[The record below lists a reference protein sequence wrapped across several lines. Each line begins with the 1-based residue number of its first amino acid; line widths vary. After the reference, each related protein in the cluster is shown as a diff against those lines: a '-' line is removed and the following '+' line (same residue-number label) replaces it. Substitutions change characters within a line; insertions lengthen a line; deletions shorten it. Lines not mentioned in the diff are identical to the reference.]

1 MLNRRRLLASGLNS
15 ALAAGLCLA
24 AWPVV
29 ADETAGYEAA
39 LDAVFAETGP
49 VALAGGVVTRQGLAW
64 SGVRGVRRA
73 GGDDPATLDDRW
85 HLGSNTKAMTAALYG
100 RLVDQ
105 GRADWDAPLG
115 DLFPGVAIDPAWAA
129 TKIADFMR
137 HRAGVKDADALGPV
151 FFITA
156 RGDPRPLPEQRRAV
170 VERILGGPPT
180 GTRGA
185 FEYANANYILVGA
198 AIERITGQPWETV
211 IQSELFT
218 PLGLTSAGFGAPTSN
233 TAGGA
238 NVWGHRGEG
247 EARVAVD
254 PATPGADN
262 PMALGPAG
270 TVHMSLV
277 DYAAWLRLFL
287 TDGGGWLAPET
298 LARLT
303 TSGAGPDTGPDTGAD
318 TPYALGWI
326 APPQVP
332 WAGGP
337 VLTHDGSNTLWYATA
352 IVAPARGAAFIGLT
366 NQGQGQA
373 ATTALMRALIGRL
386 EA

>member
-1 MLNRRRLLASGLNS
+1 
-15 ALAAGLCLA
+15 
-24 AWPVV
+24 
-29 ADETAGYEAA
+29 
-39 LDAVFAETGP
+39 
-49 VALAGGVVTRQGLAW
+49 
-64 SGVRGVRRA
+64 
-73 GGDDPATLDDRW
+73 
-85 HLGSNTKAMTAALYG
+85 
-100 RLVDQ
+100 
-105 GRADWDAPLG
+105 
-115 DLFPGVAIDPAWAA
+115 
-129 TKIADFMR
+129 
-137 HRAGVKDADALGPV
+137 
-151 FFITA
+151 
-156 RGDPRPLPEQRRAV
+156 V
-170 VERILGGPPT
+170 VERILGGAPT

-198 AIERITGQPWETV
+198 AIERIKGQSWEAA
-211 IQSELFT
+211 IQAELFA
-218 PLGLTSAGFGAPTSN
+218 PLGLTSAGFGAPTAN

-287 TDGGGWLAPET
+287 TDGGGWLAPDT

-303 TSGAGPDTGPDTGAD
+303 TSGPVAGTG

-326 APPQVP
+326 APPRVA

-352 IVAPARGAAFIGLT
+352 VVAPARGAAFIALT
-366 NQGQGQA
+366 NQGAGQA